1 MPPRYAYT
9 VATAPA
15 TEPLTVAEAKAHLR
29 LEHDADDAIVS
40 RILTAARED
49 AEAFLNQTLVTTTY
63 DVYWDHFP
71 GQGADQRTG
80 PGYDEVDRYALEV
93 PRSPLVSVTHLK
105 YNEASAGTLTTLTV
119 TTDYTVDAAS
129 NPGRIVPAFG
139 ASWPTARAIPN
150 AVTARVVCG
159 YGAAAAVPSAI
170 KSAILLIVGA
180 LYENRE
186 EFITG
191 TIATRIPTSAE
202 SLLWKYRSL
211 AA

>member
-29 LEHDADDAIVS
+29 LEHDGDDDLVS

-49 AEAFLNQTLVTTTY
+49 AEAFLNQTLVSTTY
-63 DVYWDHFP
+63 DVYWDNFP
-71 GQGADQRTG
+71 GQGDDARSG
-80 PGYDEVDRYALEV
+80 PGYDEADRYALEV
-93 PRSPLVSVTHLK
+93 PRSPLVSVTHVK
-105 YNEASAGTLTTLTV
+105 YYNAGGTLTTLTV
-119 TTDYTVDAAS
+119 NTDYTVDAVS
-129 NPGRIVPAFG
+129 NPGRIVPAYG
-139 ASWPTARAIPN
+139 TSWPVARVIPN

>member
-1 MPPRYAYT
+1 MPSRYAFT
-9 VATAPA
+9 VYAAPA

-29 LEHDADDAIVS
+29 LEHAGDDDLVS

-49 AEAFLNQTLVTTTY
+49 AEAFLSQTLVSTTL

-71 GQGADQRTG
+71 GQGDDLRGG
-80 PGYDEVDRYALEV
+80 PGYAEQDRYALVV

-105 YNEASAGTLTTLTV
+105 YTNTAGTLTTLTSGA
-119 TTDYTVDAAS
+119 DYTVDAVS
-129 NPGRIVPAFG
+129 NPGRIVPYFG
-139 ASWPTARAIPN
+139 TSWPTARAVPN

-159 YGAAAAVPSAI
+159 YGAAASVPSSI

-180 LYENRE
+180 LYEHRE
-186 EFITG
+186 EFVTG
-191 TIATRIPTSAE
+191 TIVTRIPTSAE